1 MTDII
6 KEAQERYREA
16 LDATAD
22 QRKQIREDLEFSD
35 PSNPRQWDEDVKRAR
50 ECDPGGARPC
60 LVLDQLGQ
68 YTSNVAGQV
77 EQRPPALHAIPST
90 DGDRKVAEHLDGLFR
105 HVEHVSRA
113 SQHYAR
119 ALTSAARTGVGY
131 LIVRPEYT
139 DRALGYQEPR
149 ISSEG
154 DPLRVVLDPWSVEI
168 DGSDA
173 DWGQLLTP
181 LSHREFERRFG
192 KKAEKIGFG
201 DDEGTSSG
209 DDRKEVLTA
218 EEWRIEDKRR
228 TMVFCRDLTDPE
240 GGLFALPEDEF
251 FAQQQLGR
259 VIATPDD
266 AGRSSYPDTYR
277 CVKWVRLSGAEIL
290 TEEREYPADGIAIV
304 PVYGYVG
311 YADGRMAYCG
321 IPRRARQAQQD
332 YNFHKS
338 EQRVHMKNAPRSP
351 WLVPESAMADAK
363 MQALWDRASVDH
375 RAWLPY
381 RDWDPVNGR
390 PIAPPTRAQVSIN
403 LQNHLDGA
411 QQALRDIQAA
421 IGMYQANLG
430 APSNETSGVA
440 IENRKQQGEAST
452 SHFPSHLAASLTQVG
467 KLTLTML
474 QRLVDTKRQ
483 LRILGIDMT
492 PGKVT
497 VDPGQ
502 QQPMVEDEE
511 TGAISI
517 NPKLGTYDVRVVVGA
532 SFSTQR
538 QQAQEAYTEM
548 MRANPAMMPAIA
560 PLWAQTLDVPHA
572 DKLAQVLTAVAPDPV
587 KAILQ
592 PQQQDTTATLKAQID
607 QLKAALQEAITHA
620 QEAQQEA
627 EEARA
632 QAEDKELEALVKS
645 QELRIKAYEASTKR
659 LTAVPPVTPEQVV
672 ALAQQTV
679 AAAMAQPQ
687 PMPAGMEETGRSG
700 DLLQQ
705 PGVEPPEPRQ
715 PMPAFP
721 PLMPEPDP
729 MAQMHEQA
737 EMPPA
742 QAQDMT
748 E

>member
-1 MTDII
+1 MTDVI
-6 KEAQERYREA
+6 KEAQRRYKDA
-16 LDATAD
+16 LDATSD
-22 QRKQIREDLEFSD
+22 QRKQVREDLAFSD
-35 PSNPRQWDEDVKRAR
+35 PSNPRQWDEDEKRRR
-50 ECDPGGARPC
+50 ESDPGGARPC

-77 EQRPPALHAIPST
+77 EQRPPAIHAVPST
-90 DGDRKVAEHLDGLFR
+90 DGDRKVAEHLDGIFR

-131 LIVRPEYT
+131 FIVRPEYT
-139 DRALGYQEPR
+139 DRAMGYQEPR

-154 DPLRVVLDPWSVEI
+154 DPLRVVFDPWSVEL

-173 DWGQLLTP
+173 GWGQLLVP
-181 LSHREFERRFG
+181 VSYREFERQFG
-192 KKAEKIGFG
+192 SKAEKVSFG
-201 DDEGTSSG
+201 DEEQRRISA

-218 EEWRIEDKRR
+218 EEWRVEDQKR

-240 GGLFALPEDEF
+240 ASVFALPEDDF
-251 FAQQQLGR
+251 ITQQQQGR
-259 VIATPDD
+259 VVVAQDD
-266 AGRSSYPDTYR
+266 AGRTSYKDTYR
-277 CVKWVRLSGAEIL
+277 CVRWLRLSGVEVL
-290 TEEREYPADGIAIV
+290 TEEREYPADGIGIV
-304 PVYGYVG
+304 PCYGYVG
-311 YADGRMAYCG
+311 YADGRMTYCG
-321 IPRRARQAQQD
+321 IPRRARAAQQS
-332 YNFHKS
+332 YNYHMS
-338 EQRVHMKNAPRSP
+338 EQRAYMTLAPRSP
-351 WLVPESAMADAK
+351 WLVPASAMQDGK
-363 MQALWDRASVDH
+363 MQALWDRANVEQ

-381 RDWDPVNGR
+381 EDWDAKNGR
-390 PIAPPTRAQVSIN
+390 PIAPPTRASVSVN
-403 LQNHLDGA
+403 LQNHLEGA

-467 KLTLTML
+467 SLVLQMT
-474 QRLVDTKRQ
+474 QRLIDTKRQ
-483 LRILGIDMT
+483 VRILGIDMT
-492 PGKVT
+492 PSKVT
-497 VDPGQ
+497 IDPAQ
-502 QQPMVEDEE
+502 KQPMVEDAA

-517 NPKLGTYDVRVVVGA
+517 NPKLGAYDVSVVVGA

-548 MRANPAMMPAIA
+548 MRANPGMMPAIA

-592 PQQQDTTATLKAQID
+592 PQQQETTATLKAQVD
-607 QLKAALQEAITHA
+607 QLRQGLQEAIQHA
-620 QEAQQEA
+620 QDAQQEA
-627 EEARA
+627 TQA
-632 QAEDKELEALVKS
+632 QAELQAMKADAEAKEK
-645 QELRIKAYEASTKR
+645 ELRIKSYDAETKR
-659 LTAVPPVTPEQVV
+659 IQAMGATITPDQVV
-672 ALAQQTV
+672 ALVQQTI

-687 PMPAGMEETGRSG
+687 PLQPDMDEMGRSG

-705 PGVEPPEPRQ
+705 PGVDPPEPRQ
-715 PMPAFP
+715 PTPEFP

-742 QAQDMT
+742 QS

>member
-1 MTDII
+1 MSTDTI

-16 LDATAD
+16 LDATHD
-22 QRKQIREDLEFSD
+22 QREQIREDLAFSD

-50 ECDPGGARPC
+50 EADPGGARPC

-68 YTSNVAGQV
+68 YTANVAGQV
-77 EQRPPALHAIPST
+77 EQRPPAIHAIPST

-131 LIVRPEYT
+131 LIVRPDYT
-139 DRALGYQEPR
+139 DRAMGYQEPR

-154 DPLRVVLDPWSVEI
+154 DPLRVVLDPWSVEL

-173 DWGQLLTP
+173 SWGQLLTP
-181 LSHREFERRFG
+181 LSHREFERQFG
-192 KKAEKIGFG
+192 EKAEKVGFG
-201 DDEGTSSG
+201 DDESTSSG
-209 DDRKEVLTA
+209 DDRKEVLVA
-218 EEWRIEDKRR
+218 EEWRIEDQKR
-228 TMVFCRDLTDPE
+228 TMVFCTDLTDPE
-240 GGLFALPEDEF
+240 GGVFALPEDEF
-251 FAQQQLGR
+251 FAQQQQGR
-259 VIATPDD
+259 IIATPDES
-266 AGRSSYPDTYR
+266 GRSSYKDTYR
-277 CVKWVRLSGAEIL
+277 CVKWTRLSGTEVL
-290 TEEREYPADGIAIV
+290 TEERKYPADGIAIV

-311 YADGRMAYCG
+311 YADGRMTYCG
-321 IPRRARQAQQD
+321 IPRRARAAQQS
-332 YNFHKS
+332 YNYHMS
-338 EQRVHMKNAPRSP
+338 EQRAYMTLAPRAP
-351 WLVPESAMADAK
+351 WLVPASAMQDGK
-363 MQALWDRASVDH
+363 MQALWDRANVDQ

-381 RDWDPVNGR
+381 QDWDAANGR
-390 PIAPPTRAQVSIN
+390 TIAAPQRAQVSVN
-403 LQNHLDGA
+403 LQNHLEGA

-421 IGMYQANLG
+421 LGMYQANLG

-440 IENRKQQGEAST
+440 IESRKQQGEAST

-483 LRILGIDMT
+483 LRILGIDMM
-492 PGKVT
+492 PSKVT
-497 VDPGQ
+497 VDPQQ
-502 QQPMVEDEE
+502 QQPLVEGDD
-511 TGAISI
+511 GVISI
-517 NPKLGTYDVRVVVGA
+517 NPTLGAYDVRVVVGA

-592 PQQQDTTATLKAQID
+592 PNQQETTAALKAQVD
-607 QLKAALQEAITHA
+607 QLKQALQEAIAHA

-627 EEARA
+627 DEARA
-632 QAEDKELEALVKS
+632 QAEDKEVEALVRS

-659 LTAVPPVTPEQVV
+659 ITAVPPITPEQVI
-672 ALAQQTV
+672 ALTQQTV

-687 PMPAGMEETGRSG
+687 PTEGPQGAPSGSPPLAPESPPPAP
-700 DLLQQ
+700 LQ
-705 PGVEPPEPRQ
+705 
-715 PMPAFP
+715 
-721 PLMPEPDP
+721 LMPEPMP
-729 MAQMHEQA
+729 MAAAPQA
-737 EMPPA
+737 
-742 QAQDMT
+742 MT